1 MDYSWNWSVLFSDTG
16 IGTETY
22 LSWIITGLGWL
33 FAISITAWIIAMV
46 IGTTLGIMRTLPNKW
61 ARGIATTYVTI
72 FRNVPLLVQLF
83 LWYYVLPTLLPTHMQ
98 DWWYQS
104 LTPETSAYISAAI
117 GLGLFTAA
125 RLCEQVRTGI
135 ESLPRGQSSAAYAMG
150 FSLPQVYKIVL
161 LPQAFRMILP
171 PLSSELTNCF
181 KNASIASLVGAAE
194 LITQIKTASEYTQN
208 TFEFLT
214 YATILYLII
223 NLLLI
228 FGMNSLEKKLRIPGM
243 LTGGKS

>member
-1 MDYSWNWSVLFSDTG
+1 
-16 IGTETY
+16 
-22 LSWIITGLGWL
+22 
-33 FAISITAWIIAMV
+33 
-46 IGTTLGIMRTLPNKW
+46 
-61 ARGIATTYVTI
+61 
-72 FRNVPLLVQLF
+72 
-83 LWYYVLPTLLPTHMQ
+83 
-98 DWWYQS
+98 QS
-104 LTPETSAYISAAI
+104 LSPATSAYLSAAL

-135 ESLPRGQSSAAYAMG
+135 ESLPSGQANAAYAMG

-171 PLSSELTNCF
+171 PLGSELTNCF

-214 YATILYLII
+214 YATVLYLII

-228 FGMNSLEKKLRIPGM
+228 FGMNTLEKKLRIPGM
-243 LTGGKS
+243 LTGGQS

>member
-33 FAISITAWIIAMV
+33 FAITITAWIIAMV
-46 IGTTLGIMRTLPNKW
+46 IGTTLGIMRTLPNRW
-61 ARGIATTYVTI
+61 ARRIATTYVTI

-83 LWYYVLPTLLPTHMQ
+83 LWYYVLPTLMPIPMQ

-104 LTPETSAYISAAI
+104 LSPETSAYISAAI

-135 ESLPRGQSSAAYAMG
+135 ESLPKGQANAAYAMG

-214 YATILYLII
+214 YATVLYLII

-228 FGMNSLEKKLRIPGM
+228 FGMNALEKKLRIPGL